1 MCVVTEDEIRKRIS
15 EKRGVSDKEIVISK
29 KDILTPS
36 AKSYL
41 IEKNITIKYTEEQV
55 AEQVVIV
62 EVADKQPE
70 NIKNEEIPYEYET
83 IFGMKLQEKPEHMT
97 HLRGNLLVFKDHPRI
112 ALRGKIDSLES
123 EIIVVQLL
131 AEGRHMNKLVK
142 ELQEVIL
149 FIRNLLRCEVS
160 GERIDTFTVAGLTP
174 EDMREQ
180 SYHPSKYFGMRHVL
194 PSYTQG
200 EIVAG
205 LNRLRTMTRE
215 TELVAYKAFKDEYGA
230 VERNDII
237 KAFNR
242 LSSLFWI
249 MMFKVMTDKYKE

>member
-1 MCVVTEDEIRKRIS
+1 MCVVTEDEIRKRVG
-15 EKRGVSDKEIVISK
+15 ELKNLKDKQIIISK

-41 IEKNITIKYTEEQV
+41 TEKNITIKYTEDEAAEKAVIAEVTDQV
-55 AEQVVIV
+55 SEF
-62 EVADKQPE
+62 
-70 NIKNEEIPYEYET
+70 EYET

-112 ALRGKIDSLES
+112 ALRGRIDSLEAD
-123 EIIVVQLL
+123 IICTQLL
-131 AEGRHMNKLVK
+131 AEKHHMNKLVK

-160 GERIDTFTVAGLTP
+160 GERIETFTVAGLTP

-194 PSYTQG
+194 PSYTMG
-200 EIVAG
+200 EIVAS
-205 LNRLRTMTRE
+205 LNKLRTMTRE

-249 MMFKVMTDKYKE
+249 MMFKVMTDKYKD

>member
-1 MCVVTEDEIRKRIS
+1 MCVVTEDEIRKRLS

-41 IEKNITIKYTEEQV
+41 IEKNITIKYAEEQV
-55 AEQVVIV
+55 AEKTVMA
-62 EVADKQPE
+62 EVTDNEPTKGPE
-70 NIKNEEIPYEYET
+70 AAYET
-83 IFGMKLQEKPEHMT
+83 LFGMQLQEKPEHMT

-123 EIIVVQLL
+123 EIIMVQIL
-131 AEGRHMNKLVK
+131 AEKHHMSKLVK
-142 ELQEVIL
+142 ELQEVIV

-160 GERIDTFTVAGLTP
+160 GERIDTFKVAGLTP
-174 EDMREQ
+174 EEMRDQ

-194 PSYTQG
+194 PSYTMG
-200 EIVAG
+200 EIVAA
-205 LNRLRTMTRE
+205 LNRLRTITRE

-249 MMFKVMTDKYKE
+249 MMFKVMSDKYKE